1 MSMSTPTPAQAAA
14 RYRVTQVQASTP
26 LERVVLLYDGAIR
39 FMDAAK
45 SAIARRDIPA
55 RRDALSRAIGIV
67 GQLKSTLDMER
78 GGDVAAALD
87 RLYGFVTSRLL
98 DAARLQD
105 ARPIDECLAVF
116 ESLREGWRTIAADAQ
131 RRSA

>member
-1 MSMSTPTPAQAAA
+1 MSMPPSAYAQAAA
-14 RYRVTQVQASTP
+14 RYRATQVQASSP

-45 SAIARRDIPA
+45 DAIGRRDIPA
-55 RRDALSRAIGIV
+55 RRDALSRAHAIV
-67 GQLKSTLDMER
+67 GQLKSTLDMAA
-78 GGDVAAALD
+78 GGEVAESLD
-87 RLYGFVTSRLL
+87 RLYGFVTARLL

-116 ESLREGWRTIAADAQ
+116 QSLREGWRAIAADARKQ
-131 RRSA
+131 SA

>member
-1 MSMSTPTPAQAAA
+1 MSMHPSAHVHAAA
-14 RYRVTQVQASTP
+14 RYRATQVQASSP

-45 SAIARRDIPA
+45 DAIGRRDIPA
-55 RRDALSRAIGIV
+55 RRDALSRALAIV
-67 GQLKSTLDMER
+67 GQLKGTLDMER
-78 GGDVAAALD
+78 GGDVAASLD

-105 ARPIDECLAVF
+105 ARPVDECLAIF
-116 ESLREGWRTIAADAQ
+116 HSLREAWRTIAADAQ
-131 RRSA
+131 QASA

>member
-1 MSMSTPTPAQAAA
+1 MATLTQAAA
-14 RYRVTQVQASTP
+14 RYRVTQVQASSP

-45 SAIARRDIPA
+45 DAIGRRDIPA
-55 RRDALSRAIGIV
+55 RRDALSRAHAII

-78 GGDVAAALD
+78 GGDVAASLD

-105 ARPIDECLAVF
+105 ARPIDECLDILQT
-116 ESLREGWRTIAADAQ
+116 LREGWRTVAADAQ
-131 RRSA
+131 RQTA